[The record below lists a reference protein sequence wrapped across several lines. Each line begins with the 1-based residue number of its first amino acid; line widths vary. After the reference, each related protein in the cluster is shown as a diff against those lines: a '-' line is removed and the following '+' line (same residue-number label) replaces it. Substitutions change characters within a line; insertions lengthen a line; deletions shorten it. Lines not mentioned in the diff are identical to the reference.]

1 MAASDEL
8 QPPPEMNMTD
18 PGAHQLTEPE
28 SSDSEDQFTDA
39 QSNPMTPR
47 HFTTPIPK
55 TRVEKVDSIP
65 SHGEVPGTEAHRQR
79 EADAQP
85 DEITVLDH
93 LEDHL
98 EEASTPIPKTRVE
111 KVDSNPSYGEVPGT
125 EAHKQREADAQ
136 PDEIAVLGDTEEH
149 LEEASTPIPKT
160 RVEKV
165 DSNPSYG
172 EVPGTEAHKQRE
184 ADAQPDE
191 IAVLDDF
198 TKEHLEEAS
207 MDTPR
212 QDGPITVLEPVQSD
226 HGESSA
232 STTSSDVDAK
242 PDIVLEAVSDCVETV
257 NDCEDEETEKDCEE
271 QDHDCEETENDCEE
285 TAEDC
290 KETAD
295 NCEETADDCKDT
307 MDGCEETPNEA
318 EENNDEEEEEQVDD
332 FGDNFSDDFG
342 DDFDD
347 FEEGAHDAEF
357 DDFEDGFQQAQPS
370 PAVSRGPQPV
380 LLSQL
385 PFPIPD
391 FDGLAPDEVLSATEQ
406 CLNSLFPPEELD
418 LPAPETLPKESS
430 LFLTPRSASLWSQ
443 LVAPPPLAPP
453 DWIRSRTR
461 RLFLVSLGVPVDLD
475 EILPASKQKKLIL
488 PSLHLRASS
497 PGAEGS
503 SRSTSRVRRDS
514 RNASST
520 SLDAQGKPTSSGLK
534 KRKGPPPAPELDLV
548 AARYLCTTTDE
559 ALSGMTNEELQK
571 HVEQLEAM
579 QGTAQAVLEYWQ
591 KRADERIGDREAFE
605 GVIENLVK
613 HARKFRK

>member
-136 PDEIAVLGDTEEH
+136 PDEIAVL
-149 LEEASTPIPKT
+149 
-160 RVEKV
+160 
-165 DSNPSYG
+165 
-172 EVPGTEAHKQRE
+172 
-184 ADAQPDE
+184 
-191 IAVLDDF
+191 DDF

-207 MDTPR
+207 LDTLR

-232 STTSSDVDAK
+232 STKSSDVDAK

-380 LLSQL
+380 PLSQL

-497 PGAEGS
+497 PGAGGS

>member
-1 MAASDEL
+1 MAASEEL

-55 TRVEKVDSIP
+55 TRVEKIDSIP
-65 SHGEVPGTEAHRQR
+65 SHGEVPGTEAH
-79 EADAQP
+79 
-85 DEITVLDH
+85 
-93 LEDHL
+93 
-98 EEASTPIPKTRVE
+98 S
-111 KVDSNPSYGEVPGT
+111 
-125 EAHKQREADAQ
+125 QREADAQ

-212 QDGPITVLEPVQSD
+212 QDVPITVLELVQSD

-232 STTSSDVDAK
+232 SIKSSDVDAK
-242 PDIVLEAVSDCVETV
+242 PDIVLEAMSDCAETAT
-257 NDCEDEETEKDCEE
+257 DCEDEETETEKDCEE
-271 QDHDCEETENDCEE
+271 QENVCEEIANDCEE

-290 KETAD
+290 KETAGDCKETAD
-295 NCEETADDCKDT
+295 NCEGTADDCKDT

-318 EENNDEEEEEQVDD
+318 EENNDEEEEPVDD

-347 FEEGAHDAEF
+347 FEEGAHDADF

-488 PSLHLRASS
+488 PSLHLRATS
-497 PGAEGS
+497 PGSGGR

-559 ALSGMTNEELQK
+559 ALGGMTNKELQK
-571 HVEQLEAM
+571 HVDQLEAM

>member
-85 DEITVLDH
+85 DEIAVLDH
-93 LEDHL
+93 ID
-98 EEASTPIPKTRVE
+98 
-111 KVDSNPSYGEVPGT
+111 D
-125 EAHKQREADAQ
+125 
-136 PDEIAVLGDTEEH
+136 H

-232 STTSSDVDAK
+232 STKSSDVDAK

-497 PGAEGS
+497 PGAGGS

>member
-1 MAASDEL
+1 MAASEEL

-47 HFTTPIPK
+47 HLTT
-55 TRVEKVDSIP
+55 
-65 SHGEVPGTEAHRQR
+65 Q
-79 EADAQP
+79 
-85 DEITVLDH
+85 
-93 LEDHL
+93 
-98 EEASTPIPKTRVE
+98 IPKTRVE
-111 KVDSNPSYGEVPGT
+111 KVDSNPSHGEVPGT

-149 LEEASTPIPKT
+149 LEEASTPIPIT

-172 EVPGTEAHKQRE
+172 EVPGTEAYRQRE

-212 QDGPITVLEPVQSD
+212 QDVPITVLEPVQSD
-226 HGESSA
+226 HEESSA
-232 STTSSDVDAK
+232 PTRSSDVDAK
-242 PDIVLEAVSDCVETV
+242 PDIVLEAVSDCAENDYEDEKTGK
-257 NDCEDEETEKDCEE
+257 DCEEQEKDCEE
-271 QDHDCEETENDCEE
+271 TANDCEE
-285 TAEDC
+285 TAND
-290 KETAD
+290 
-295 NCEETADDCKDT
+295 CEETAND
-307 MDGCEETPNEA
+307 CEETTNDFEEA
-318 EENNDEEEEEQVDD
+318 LNGAEDNKDEEEEQVDD

-347 FEEGAHDAEF
+347 FEEGGHDAEF

-488 PSLHLRASS
+488 PSLHLRATS
-497 PGAEGS
+497 PGSGS
-503 SRSTSRVRRDS
+503 RSRSTSRVRRDS

-559 ALSGMTNEELQK
+559 ALGGMTNEELQK

>member
-136 PDEIAVLGDTEEH
+136 PDEIAVL
-149 LEEASTPIPKT
+149 
-160 RVEKV
+160 
-165 DSNPSYG
+165 
-172 EVPGTEAHKQRE
+172 
-184 ADAQPDE
+184 
-191 IAVLDDF
+191 DDF

-207 MDTPR
+207 LDTPR
-212 QDGPITVLEPVQSD
+212 QDVPITVLEPVQSD

-232 STTSSDVDAK
+232 STKSSDVDAK

-370 PAVSRGPQPV
+370 PVVSRGPQPV

-559 ALSGMTNEELQK
+559 ALGGMTNEELQK

>member
-1 MAASDEL
+1 MAASEEL
-8 QPPPEMNMTD
+8 QPPPEMNMAD

-47 HFTTPIPK
+47 HFTTQIPK
-55 TRVEKVDSIP
+55 TRVEKLDSNP

-85 DEITVLDH
+85 DEITVLGDI
-93 LEDHL
+93 EEHL
-98 EEASTPIPKTRVE
+98 EEASTPIPITRVE

-125 EAHKQREADAQ
+125 EAYR
-136 PDEIAVLGDTEEH
+136 
-149 LEEASTPIPKT
+149 
-160 RVEKV
+160 
-165 DSNPSYG
+165 
-172 EVPGTEAHKQRE
+172 QRE

-212 QDGPITVLEPVQSD
+212 QDVPITVLEPVPSD
-226 HGESSA
+226 HEESSA
-232 STTSSDVDAK
+232 STRSSDVDAK
-242 PDIVLEAVSDCVETV
+242 PDIVLEAVSDCAE
-257 NDCEDEETEKDCEE
+257 NDYEDEKTVKGCEEQENNCEETASDCEE
-271 QDHDCEETENDCEE
+271 AAEDCKEMAEDCEETTNDCEE
-285 TAEDC
+285 TMNDFEA
-290 KETAD
+290 TS
-295 NCEETADDCKDT
+295 N
-307 MDGCEETPNEA
+307 GA
-318 EENNDEEEEEQVDD
+318 EENNDEEEEQVDD

-488 PSLHLRASS
+488 PSLHLRATS
-497 PGAEGS
+497 PGSGGR

-559 ALSGMTNEELQK
+559 ALGGMTNEELQK

-591 KRADERIGDREAFE
+591 RRADERIGDREAFE

>member
-136 PDEIAVLGDTEEH
+136 PDEIAVL
-149 LEEASTPIPKT
+149 
-160 RVEKV
+160 
-165 DSNPSYG
+165 
-172 EVPGTEAHKQRE
+172 
-184 ADAQPDE
+184 
-191 IAVLDDF
+191 DDF

-207 MDTPR
+207 LDTLR

-232 STTSSDVDAK
+232 STKSSDVDAK

-497 PGAEGS
+497 PGAGGS